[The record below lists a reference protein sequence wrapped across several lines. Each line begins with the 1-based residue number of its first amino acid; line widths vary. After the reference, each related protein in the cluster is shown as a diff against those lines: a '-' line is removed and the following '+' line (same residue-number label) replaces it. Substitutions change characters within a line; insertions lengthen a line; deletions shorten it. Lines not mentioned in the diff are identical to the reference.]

1 MKKLILVLTI
11 FLSLSRTYS
20 QEKTTYE
27 YGIIIYATAQSSNK
41 KYVIIENIQNQVKS
55 EEGKLEDGLAWT
67 NFLPITNR
75 LEELS
80 KDGWE
85 HYLTTPNITGGGTAA
100 GTLFFIRRKK
110 A

>member
-1 MKKLILVLTI
+1 MKKLIVALTLI
-11 FLSLSRTYS
+11 LSLSRTYS
-20 QEKTTYE
+20 QEKISYE
-27 YGIIIYATAQSSNK
+27 YGILIYATAQSSNK

-55 EEGKLEDGLAWT
+55 DEGKLEDGLAWT

-85 HYLTTPNITGGGTAA
+85 HYLTTPNITGAGSAA

-110 A
+110 V